1 MFDLV
6 YCFIELIQKHSEFSL
21 LYVLYNLAK
30 SQFMTVMTHVL
41 ERESPEADHYVSHT
55 ESRRLHRKSKT
66 V

>member
-1 MFDLV
+1 
-6 YCFIELIQKHSEFSL
+6 
-21 LYVLYNLAK
+21 
-30 SQFMTVMTHVL
+30 MTVMTHVL